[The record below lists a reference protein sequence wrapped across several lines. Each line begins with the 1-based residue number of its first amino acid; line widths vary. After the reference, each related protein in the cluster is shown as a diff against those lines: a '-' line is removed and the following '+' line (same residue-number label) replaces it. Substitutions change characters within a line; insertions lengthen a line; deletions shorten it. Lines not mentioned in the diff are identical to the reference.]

1 MLVFRIV
8 SLTSLFM
15 GTQCM
20 HYILNALL
28 FIFSDIAEDEQLIR
42 RNLMSL
48 HRAINQKDRILLS
61 QLAQAGIDMTLP
73 LKGVT
78 ALSLTLYLK
87 YTAMTIAVLDA
98 LKQANQISKSNL
110 GYYMV
115 HNRLIMFSLFL
126 VFFKKITYCFT

>member
-1 MLVFRIV
+1 
-8 SLTSLFM
+8 
-15 GTQCM
+15 M
-20 HYILNALL
+20 HYVQNERL
-28 FIFSDIAEDEQLIR
+28 FIYSDIAEDEQLIR

-98 LKQANQISKSNL
+98 LKQANQISKLNL
-110 GYYMV
+110 GYCMV
-115 HNRLIMFSLFL
+115 INRNIISRFSFHTL
-126 VFFKKITYCFT
+126 

>member
-1 MLVFRIV
+1 
-8 SLTSLFM
+8 
-15 GTQCM
+15 M
-20 HYILNALL
+20 HYVLNALL

-110 GYYMV
+110 GYSMV
-115 HNRLIMFSLFL
+115 HNRLIISLF
-126 VFFKKITYCFT
+126 FKYFLQL